1 MEVMKI
7 DRMKM
12 STRTGETQI
21 ALFLPSLRGGGAE
34 RVFVHLSR
42 GFTQRSLSVD
52 MVLAQPE
59 GPYLSQLPPKV
70 RCIGLGSRRVL
81 HSLPRLVQY
90 LREVKPSVLLSALDH
105 ANVVALLARQWARV
119 PTKVAVSIHNTM
131 SVATRHSRHSRE
143 RLIPVL
149 ARWLYPKAYKVVAV
163 SQGVA
168 ADTARFYR
176 LPLDK
181 VEFIYNP
188 VVTPELIS
196 LSMQPVEHPWFS
208 PGEPS
213 VILGVGRLTRQ
224 KDFSTLLR
232 AFALVRRERPMR
244 LVIVGDGEERARL
257 CALAHQLGIDEDVL
271 LAGFDANPYRYMRRA
286 SVFVLSSRWEGLPS
300 VLIEAMACGA
310 PVVST
315 DCPSGPR
322 EILEDGKWGKL
333 VPVGDPDKLAEAI
346 IDTLDNPPA
355 YDPAVRAADF
365 SVERAV
371 EGYLNALGL

>member
-1 MEVMKI
+1 MA
-7 DRMKM
+7 R
-12 STRTGETQI
+12 I
-21 ALFLPSLRGGGAE
+21 ALFLPLLGVGGAE
-34 RVFVHLSR
+34 RVFFRLAR
-42 GFTQRSLSVD
+42 GFAQRGHEVD
-52 MVLAQPE
+52 LVLANAT
-59 GPYLSQLPPKV
+59 GPLRGEVPAEANL
-70 RCIGLGSRRVL
+70 INLGASRVL
-81 HSLPRLVQY
+81 WSIPRLAGY
-90 LREVKPSVLLSALDH
+90 LRKHRPHALLATIVH
-105 ANVVALLARQWARV
+105 ANVAAIAAKRLAR
-119 PTKVAVSIHNTM
+119 
-131 SVATRHSRHSRE
+131 VAT
-143 RLIPVL
+143 
-149 ARWLYPKAYKVVAV
+149 VVAIREANTSYSERSGWLSLKYATV
-163 SQGVA
+163 DLLRTRYYAEADVIIANSQGA
-168 ADTARFYR
+168 AASLRTHNR
-176 LPLDK
+176 LPSEK
-181 VEFIYNP
+181 IRVIYNP
-188 VVTPELIS
+188 VVSPEL
-196 LSMQPVEHPWFS
+196 LQLAEQPLTHPWFVDT
-208 PGEPS
+208 PS
-213 VILGVGRLTRQ
+213 QVVLGTGRLTQQ
-224 KDFSTLLR
+224 KDFPTLLR

-286 SVFVLSSRWEGLPS
+286 SVFVLSSRWEGLPN

-371 EGYLNALGL
+371 ENYLTTLGLT